1 MRLALREILRTRGRY
16 ASILAATTL
25 IVFLVLIL
33 AALGDGLY
41 YGATGALRSSGA
53 ELQVFAEDGRESL
66 LRSQLPAETP
76 AAVAEVPGVR
86 AAGATSVLLGAAS
99 DGTAERDVALFG
111 FAAGAPGAPTEIA
124 AGRLPTSG
132 DGAAAA
138 ADVALRD
145 AGVQLGDRFTFAGT
159 DTPITIVGFV
169 EDTRYQ
175 LQDTLWVPVE
185 ILQSIREQARP
196 ETQGGP
202 ATIAAVPVALD
213 DPASADA
220 VAAAIEAA
228 VPGTVVVTTADA
240 IAAIP
245 GVSEQQSTLRTIIVT
260 SFLVAGLVI
269 GLFFALLTLEKT
281 GLLAMLKA
289 VGASS
294 RYLVSGLLL
303 QAVLVAAAALV
314 AGSLLAWLTG
324 QALPRDVPVL
334 FRGETLAVLAP
345 ATLLTAAAG
354 AAASF
359 RRVARLDPAS
369 SIGGTL

>member
-1 MRLALREILRTRGRY
+1 
-16 ASILAATTL
+16 
-25 IVFLVLIL
+25 
-33 AALGDGLY
+33 
-41 YGATGALRSSGA
+41 
-53 ELQVFAEDGRESL
+53 
-66 LRSQLPAETP
+66 
-76 AAVAEVPGVR
+76 
-86 AAGATSVLLGAAS
+86 
-99 DGTAERDVALFG
+99 
-111 FAAGAPGAPTEIA
+111 
-124 AGRLPTSG
+124 
-132 DGAAAA
+132 
-138 ADVALRD
+138 
-145 AGVQLGDRFTFAGT
+145 
-159 DTPITIVGFV
+159 
-169 EDTRYQ
+169 
-175 LQDTLWVPVE
+175 VPVE

-202 ATIAAVPVALD
+202 PTIAAVPVALD
-213 DPASADA
+213 DPASAGA

-334 FRGETLAVLAP
+334 FRGATLAVLAP